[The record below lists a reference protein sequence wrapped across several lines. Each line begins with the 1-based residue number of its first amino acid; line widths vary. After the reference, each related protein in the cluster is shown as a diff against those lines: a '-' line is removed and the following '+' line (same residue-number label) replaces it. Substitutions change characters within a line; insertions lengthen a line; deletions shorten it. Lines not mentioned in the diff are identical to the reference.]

1 MYYGEQRWSRT
12 NVVLRF
18 YLLVPNSI
26 ADCGNSKAF
35 YTVTLFGMNTTDNN
49 LVRQD
54 STSVTLPSHNESG
67 LNEREPVLPVRVRP
81 VTKIGLKPRWQLV
94 DLTELWRYRELLLLL
109 ARRDVSVRYKQT
121 ILGLGWAFAQP
132 LATML
137 VFAVF
142 MGKMGGLGK
151 DIEHYA
157 LFVFAGVLPWTFF
170 SNSVAAGGQSVVAN
184 ERLVTKVYFPRV
196 IVPLSALGAPLFDL
210 GIASGLLTLMMIYYG
225 VVPDWNCLLL
235 PVIVLQLLIAASG
248 IGMFLSAL
256 IVAQRDFR
264 FLLSFGV
271 QLWMFAT
278 PCIYLDANTFSPTAQ
293 TWLPLNPAYGP
304 ILNFRATTLGQ
315 PIDWYALAVSGVVGL
330 ASLVVGLW
338 YFRRTERSFAD
349 FV

>member
-1 MYYGEQRWSRT
+1 
-12 NVVLRF
+12 
-18 YLLVPNSI
+18 
-26 ADCGNSKAF
+26 
-35 YTVTLFGMNTTDNN
+35 MNTTDNN
-49 LVRQD
+49 LMRQD
-54 STSVTLPSHNESG
+54 NMSVTLPLQNEAV
-67 LNEREPVLPVRVRP
+67 LYERESVLPNRVRP

-94 DLTELWRYRELLLLL
+94 DLSELWRYRELLLLL

-142 MGKMGGLGK
+142 LGRMGGLGRE
-151 DIEHYA
+151 IENYA

-170 SNSVAAGGQSVVAN
+170 STSVVSAGNSVIAN
-184 ERLVTKVYFPRV
+184 ERLVTKVYFPRL

-210 GIASGLLTLMMIYYG
+210 GMAFTMLAGMMVFYG
-225 VVPDWNCLLL
+225 VAPDWNLVLL
-235 PVIVLQLLIAASG
+235 PLIVLQLLIAAAG
-248 IGMFLSAL
+248 VGLFLSAL

-264 FLLSFGV
+264 FLLTFGV

-278 PCIYLDANTFSPTAQ
+278 PCIYLNAQTFSTTAQ

-304 ILNFRATTLGQ
+304 ILNFRAVTLGE
-315 PIDWYALAVSGVVGL
+315 PMNWYAFAVSGIVGL
-330 ASLVVGLW
+330 VSLGVGLW

>member
-1 MYYGEQRWSRT
+1 M
-12 NVVLRF
+12 
-18 YLLVPNSI
+18 
-26 ADCGNSKAF
+26 F
-35 YTVTLFGMNTTDNN
+35 YTVTSFGMNTTDNN

-54 STSVTLPSHNESG
+54 NMSVTLSLQNEPG
-67 LNEREPVLPVRVRP
+67 LNERVPAQPERVRP

-94 DLTELWRYRELLLLL
+94 DLPELWRYRELLLLL
-109 ARRDVSVRYKQT
+109 ARRDISVRYKQT

-142 MGKMGGLGK
+142 MGKMGGLGN

-170 SNSVAAGGQSVVAN
+170 ANAVNAASNSVIAN
-184 ERLVTKVYFPRV
+184 ERLVTKVYFPRL

-210 GIASGLLTLMMIYYG
+210 GIACAMLATMMAFYG
-225 VVPDWNCLLL
+225 VAPGWNLLLL
-235 PVIVLQLLIAASG
+235 PVIVLQLAVAAG
-248 IGMFLSAL
+248 GVGLFLAAL

-264 FLLSFGV
+264 FLLTFGV

-278 PCIYLDANTFSPTAQ
+278 PCIYLNAQTFSPTAQ

-304 ILNFRATTLGQ
+304 ILNFRAVTLGE
-315 PIDWYALAVSGVVGL
+315 PINWYALAVSGTVGL
-330 ASLVVGLW
+330 FSLGIGLW
-338 YFRRTERSFAD
+338 YFRRMERSFAD